1 MKSTLLGL
9 TALLLAATTA
19 FAQSGTPAERRAC
32 TMDARR
38 YCRDVIGIE
47 MLVLACL
54 QDNRVRISRACRKV
68 LRDHGQ

>member
-1 MKSTLLGL
+1 MTSTLLGL